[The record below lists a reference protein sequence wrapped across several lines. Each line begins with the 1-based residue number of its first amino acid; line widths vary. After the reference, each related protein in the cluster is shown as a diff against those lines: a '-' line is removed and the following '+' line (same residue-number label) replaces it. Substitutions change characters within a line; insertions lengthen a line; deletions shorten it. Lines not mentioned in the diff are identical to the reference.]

1 MARPFLRHSLEENVM
16 KLTRRGALLGAGSI
30 GASAMLWGCMGK
42 DATSPALKAVIDKIT
57 TTMLKD
63 SPETCTSLTVPESL
77 AAGPYMTRV
86 TDMSAFEETA
96 RNGWVA
102 GWIADLE
109 KIKPETLNAS
119 DKITHAVVLSASRY
133 SAAAAPMGYGSAGY
147 GSPNPYLISQLT
159 GSYVGMPDFL
169 DSQHPIKTKPDAD
182 AWLARVEG
190 FANQMTQEVI
200 RVKADAAKG
209 VIPPN
214 FIIDRALGQLRTFLK
229 TPAKETVLV
238 AGLMR
243 KAKEA
248 GLDFEALGTAC
259 AKVVTDKVMPAYQ
272 SQVALMED
280 LRTKSTSDAGVW
292 KLPQGDAY
300 YQAALGYWTTTKMTA
315 EEIHQLGQDLVKS
328 LGSEMDAGLKTLGMT
343 QGSVGARMAAL
354 GKDPKYL
361 YANTDAGKE
370 QLIADLNVQMDK
382 LKTRLPEVF
391 ATLAKADCDVKRVPA
406 YTEAGAPGGYYQS
419 PAPDGSRAG
428 AYYINLRDTAAWPK
442 WSLPTLT
449 YHEAQPGHHLQVSLA
464 QEAQGLPFLR
474 SKMLWF
480 GAYGEGW
487 ALYAE
492 QLADELKMYE
502 GDVAGRL
509 GYLQSAAFRA
519 ARLVVDTGLHSKK
532 WTKDQ
537 AVNFMVEA
545 TGDTRDSI
553 VTEVER
559 YCVWPGQATSYMVG
573 KTDIVR
579 LREAAKTALGAKFE
593 LKAFHDKVLLEGPM
607 PLDVLDTVI
616 GEWQAGVK

>member
-1 MARPFLRHSLEENVM
+1 M
-16 KLTRRGALLGAGSI
+16 KLTRRHALLSAGSLGAG
-30 GASAMLWGCMGK
+30 AMLWGCTGGT
-42 DATSPALKAVIDKIT
+42 AASPVLKTIIDNIT

-63 SPETCTSLTVPESL
+63 SPETCTSLTVPEAL
-77 AAGPYMTRV
+77 AGGPYMSRV
-86 TDMSAFEETA
+86 SDTSAAAESQ
-96 RNGWVA
+96 RNAWVA

-109 KIKPETLNAS
+109 KIKPDTLNAS
-119 DKITHAVVLSASRY
+119 DKITHAVVLSSSRY
-133 SAAAAPMGYGSAGY
+133 AAAAAPMGYGSAGY
-147 GSPNPYLISQLT
+147 GSPNPYLVSQLT
-159 GSYVGMPDFL
+159 GSYVGMPDFM
-169 DSQHPIKTKPDAD
+169 DSQHPVKNKADAD
-182 AWLARVEG
+182 AWIARVEG
-190 FANQMTQEVI
+190 FAGQMGHEVE

-209 VIPPN
+209 VIPPD
-214 FIIDRALGQLRTFLK
+214 FIIDRTLGQLRTFLK
-229 TPAKETVLV
+229 TPAKETVLI

-248 GLDFEALGTAC
+248 GLDFEALGDAC
-259 AKVVTDKVMPAYQ
+259 GKVVLEKVLPSYA
-272 SQVALMED
+272 SQVALFED
-280 LRTKSTSDAGVW
+280 MRGKATSDAGVW
-292 KLPQGDAY
+292 KLPQGEAY
-300 YQAALGYWTTTKMTA
+300 YQAATGYWTTTKMTA

-328 LGSEMDAGLKTLGMT
+328 LGSEMDAGLKTLGMS
-343 QGSVGARMAAL
+343 QGSVGDRMAAL

-492 QLADELKMYE
+492 QLADELRMYE

-519 ARLVVDTGLHSKK
+519 ARLVVDTGLHAKK

-579 LREAAKTALGAKFE
+579 LREAAKADLGVKFD

-607 PLDVLDTVI
+607 PLDVLDNVI
-616 GEWQAGVK
+616 GDWQAGIKKA

>member
-1 MARPFLRHSLEENVM
+1 M
-16 KLTRRGALLGAGSI
+16 KLTRRGALLGAGSL
-30 GASAMLWGCMGK
+30 GAGAMLWGCTGG
-42 DATSPALKAVIDKIT
+42 DAASPALKTVIDAIT

-63 SPETCTSLTVPESL
+63 SPETCTSLTVPVAL
-77 AAGPYMTRV
+77 AGGPYMGRV
-86 TDMSAFEETA
+86 SDQSAAAETQ
-96 RNGWVA
+96 RNQWVA
-102 GWIADLE
+102 GWISDLE
-109 KIKPETLNAS
+109 KIKPESLNAT
-119 DKITHAVVLSASRY
+119 DKITHAVVLSSSRY
-133 SAAAAPMGYGSAGY
+133 AAAAAPMGYGSAGY
-147 GSPNPYLISQLT
+147 GSPNPYLLSQLT

-169 DSQHPIKTKPDAD
+169 DSQHPVKTKADAD
-182 AWLARVEG
+182 AWLSRVEG
-190 FANQMTQEVI
+190 FAGQMGHEVE
-200 RVKADAAKG
+200 RVKADVAKG
-209 VIPPN
+209 VSPPD

-243 KAKEA
+243 KAKES
-248 GLDFEALGTAC
+248 GLDSEALGAAC
-259 AKVVTDKVMPAYQ
+259 TKLVAEKVLPAYQ
-272 SQVALMED
+272 SQVALLED
-280 LRTKSTSDAGVW
+280 MRGKATSDAGVW
-292 KLPQGDAY
+292 KLPQGEAY
-300 YQAALGYWTTTKMTA
+300 YQAATGYWTTTKMTA

-519 ARLVVDTGLHSKK
+519 ARLVVDTGLHAKK

-579 LREAAKTALGAKFE
+579 LREAAKTALGAKFD

-616 GEWQAGVK
+616 ADWQAGVK

>member
-1 MARPFLRHSLEENVM
+1 MTF
-16 KLTRRGALLGAGSI
+16 TRRGALMGAGSLGAG
-30 GASAMLWGCMGK
+30 AMLWGCAGGN
-42 DATSPALKAVIDKIT
+42 AASPELKNVIDTIT

-63 SPETCTSLTVPESL
+63 SPETCTSLTVPEAL
-77 AAGPYMTRV
+77 AGGPYMARV
-86 TDMSAFEETA
+86 SDQSATAETQ
-96 RNGWVA
+96 RNQWVA
-102 GWIADLE
+102 GWVADLE
-109 KIKPETLNAS
+109 KIKPESLNAA
-119 DKITHAVVLSASRY
+119 DKITHAVVLSSSRY
-133 SAAAAPMGYGSAGY
+133 AAAAAPMGYGSAGY
-147 GSPNPYLISQLT
+147 GSPNPYLLSQLT
-159 GSYVGMPDFL
+159 GIYVNTPDFL

-190 FANQMTQEVI
+190 FAAQMGNEVS
-200 RVKADAAKG
+200 RVKADVGKG
-209 VIPPN
+209 VIPPD
-214 FIIDRALGQLRTFLK
+214 FIIDRALGQLRTFAK
-229 TPAKETVLV
+229 TPAEQTVLV
-238 AGLMR
+238 TGLVR

-248 GLDFEALGTAC
+248 GLDTGPLAEACTKLVNE
-259 AKVVTDKVMPAYQ
+259 KVIPAYQ
-272 SQVALMED
+272 SQIALFEEM
-280 LRTKSTSDAGVW
+280 RGKANSDAGVW
-292 KLPQGDAY
+292 KLPQGEAY
-300 YQAALGYWTTTKMTA
+300 YQAATGYWTTTKMTPD
-315 EEIHQLGQDLVKS
+315 EIHNLGQDLVKS
-328 LGSEMDAGLKTLGMT
+328 LGSQMDAGLKSLGMT

-354 GKDPKYL
+354 GKDPKYV
-361 YANTDAGKE
+361 YPNTDAGKE
-370 QLIADLNVQMDK
+370 QLLKDINVQMDK

-391 ATLAKADCDVKRVPA
+391 ATLAKADCDVKRVPVT
-406 YTEAGAPGGYYQS
+406 TEAGAPGGYYQS

-449 YHEAQPGHHLQVSLA
+449 YHEAQPGHHLQTALA
-464 QEAQGLPFLR
+464 QEAEGLPFLR

-519 ARLVVDTGLHSKK
+519 ARLVVDTGLHAKK

-537 AVNFMVEA
+537 AVNFMMEA

-573 KTDIVR
+573 KVDILR
-579 LREAAKTALGAKFE
+579 LREAAKTALGAKFD

-616 GEWQAGVK
+616 GDWQKGVK

>member
-1 MARPFLRHSLEENVM
+1 M
-16 KLTRRGALLGAGSI
+16 KLTRRGALLGAGSL
-30 GASAMLWGCMGK
+30 GAGAMLWGCTGG
-42 DATSPALKAVIDKIT
+42 DAASPALKSVIDNIT

-63 SPETCTSLTVPESL
+63 SPETCTSLTVPEAL
-77 AAGPYMTRV
+77 AGGPYMSRV
-86 TDMSAFEETA
+86 SDLSATAETQ
-96 RNGWVA
+96 RNQWVA
-102 GWIADLE
+102 GWISDLE
-109 KIKPETLNAS
+109 KIKPDSLNAT
-119 DKITHAVVLSASRY
+119 DKTTHAVVLSSSRY
-133 SAAAAPMGYGSAGY
+133 AAAAAPMGYGSAGY
-147 GSPNPYLISQLT
+147 GSPNPYLLSQLT

-169 DSQHPIKTKPDAD
+169 DSQHPVKTKADAD
-182 AWLARVEG
+182 AWISRVDG
-190 FANQMTQEVI
+190 FAGQMGHEVE
-200 RVKADAAKG
+200 RVKADVAKG
-209 VIPPN
+209 VMPPD

-243 KAKEA
+243 KAKES
-248 GLDFEALGTAC
+248 GLDSAALGDMC
-259 AKVVTDKVMPAYQ
+259 AKLVTEKVLPAYQ
-272 SQVALMED
+272 SQVALLED
-280 LRTKSTSDAGVW
+280 MRGKANSDAGVW
-292 KLPQGDAY
+292 KLPQGEAY
-300 YQAALGYWTTTKMTA
+300 YQAATGYWTTTKMTA
-315 EEIHQLGQDLVKS
+315 DEIHNLGQDLVKS

-343 QGSVGARMAAL
+343 QGSVGDRMAAL

-361 YANTDAGKE
+361 YANTDAGKA
-370 QLIADLNVQMDK
+370 QLIADLNVQMAK

-391 ATLAKADCDVKRVPA
+391 ATLAKADCEVKRVPA

-419 PAPDGSRAG
+419 PAPDGSRPG

-449 YHEAQPGHHLQVSLA
+449 YHEAQPGHHLQIALA

-519 ARLVVDTGLHSKK
+519 ARLVVDTGLHAKK

-537 AVNFMVEA
+537 AVNFMVGA

-579 LREAAKTALGAKFE
+579 LREAAKADLGAKFD

-607 PLDVLDTVI
+607 PLDVLDRVVAD
-616 GEWQAGVK
+616 WQSGVKKA

>member
-1 MARPFLRHSLEENVM
+1 M
-16 KLTRRGALLGAGSI
+16 KLTRRGALLGAGSL
-30 GASAMLWGCMGK
+30 GAGAMLWGCTGR
-42 DATSPALKAVIDKIT
+42 DAASPALKTVIDNIT

-63 SPETCTSLTVPESL
+63 SPETCTSLTVPEAL
-77 AAGPYMTRV
+77 AGGPYMGRV
-86 TDMSAFEETA
+86 SDMSAAAETQ
-96 RNGWVA
+96 RNQWVA
-102 GWIADLE
+102 GWISELE
-109 KIKPETLNAS
+109 KIKPDSLNAS
-119 DKITHAVVLSASRY
+119 DKITHGVVLSSSRY
-133 SAAAAPMGYGSAGY
+133 AAAAAPMGYGTAGY
-147 GSPNPYLISQLT
+147 GSPNPYLLSQLT
-159 GSYVGMPDFL
+159 GSYVGIPDFL
-169 DSQHPIKTKPDAD
+169 DSQHVVKTKSDAD
-182 AWLARVEG
+182 AWISRVEG
-190 FANQMTQEVI
+190 FAGQMGHEVE

-209 VIPPN
+209 VIPPD

-238 AGLMR
+238 AGLIR
-243 KAKEA
+243 KAKES
-248 GLDFEALGTAC
+248 GLDSVALGDAC
-259 AKVVTDKVMPAYQ
+259 AKIVAEKVLPAYQ

-280 LRTKSTSDAGVW
+280 LRTKANSDAGVW
-292 KLPQGDAY
+292 KLPQGEAY
-300 YQAALGYWTTTKMTA
+300 YQAATGYWTTTKMTA
-315 EEIHQLGQDLVKS
+315 DEIHNLGQDLVKS
-328 LGSEMDAGLKTLGMT
+328 LGGEMDAGLKTLGMT

-361 YANTDAGKE
+361 YANNDSGKA
-370 QLIADLNVQMDK
+370 QLIADLNVQMAK

-391 ATLAKADCDVKRVPA
+391 ATLAKADCEVKRVPA
-406 YTEAGAPGGYYQS
+406 YTEAGAPGGYYQA
-419 PAPDGSRAG
+419 PAPDGSRPG

-449 YHEAQPGHHLQVSLA
+449 YHEAQPGHHLQIALA

-573 KTDIVR
+573 KVDILR
-579 LREAAKTALGAKFE
+579 LRELAKADLGDKFD

-607 PLDVLDTVI
+607 PLDVLGDVI
-616 GEWQAGVK
+616 IDWRAAVKKA